1 MILYKTPA
9 GVWTGTQADAR
20 AAAKAE
26 SGDPKNWAEID
37 VPVNKAGLMAFLNE
51 HRVGAVSP
59 KPLPQEDPR
68 SDGPEVEAEHIDDGW
83 GLAELEPELA
93 KPVPAATARSNL
105 DRTTFAPLTKTVD
118 DVVGAIHEADH
129 ADLSNYFEAVIYRA
143 KELQP

>member
-20 AAAKAE
+20 AAARDE
-26 SGDPKNWAEID
+26 TGDPKNWVEIN
-37 VPVNKAGLMAFLNE
+37 VPVDKAGLMEFLNE

-59 KPLPQEDPR
+59 EPLPQEDPR
-68 SDGPEVEAEHIDDGW
+68 NDDPEVEAEHIDYGW

-93 KPVPAATARSNL
+93 KPKPASERAL
-105 DRTTFAPLTKTVD
+105 DRTTFAPLAKTAD
-118 DVVGAIHEADH
+118 EVVTIIHEADH